1 MRHIPAQR
9 QLEISEWVD
18 NQLEGA
24 APPPELKQRPHD
36 VDDYPHWES
45 NPQSGITG
53 TVYLARHTVYYYA
66 ADADKPPNTGWWDI
80 GPLPENLREHDD
92 DD

>member
-9 QLEISEWVD
+9 QLEISEWV
-18 NQLEGA
+18 NGQFETGE
-24 APPPELKQRPHD
+24 PPELKQRPHD
-36 VDDYPHWES
+36 VDDYRHWKS
-45 NPQSGITG
+45 NPESGITG

-66 ADADKPPNTGWWDI
+66 ADADKPPNTGWWDM

-92 DD
+92 D